1 MIVYIL
7 SRPKDW
13 STRTTSY
20 KFTCIKV
27 KKYSFRY
34 FKDIL
39 IEKLKGNDIIVL
51 KR

>member
-20 KFTCIKV
+20 KTTLIRV
-27 KKYSFRY
+27 KKNSFKYYRDIIIEKIKG
-34 FKDIL
+34 KDIVIL
-39 IEKLKGNDIIVL
+39 E
-51 KR
+51 R